1 MTSPD
6 PSDPIA
12 PALPGIDPPRG
23 PSSPLEKAVDRTL
36 TALAA
41 SGLLEERHAGIC
53 ELCRVMAQTVS
64 IGVASRR
71 SSGAALA
78 AKELREALAML
89 PAPPEGNGAM
99 DEWEALARKL
109 SEATHAGDH

>member
-1 MTSPD
+1 MTAPD
-6 PSDPIA
+6 PRDPIA
-12 PALPGIDPPRG
+12 PALPGIDPPPG
-23 PSSPLEKAVDRTL
+23 PQSPLEVAVDRTL
-36 TALAA
+36 AALHA
-41 SGLLEERHAGIC
+41 SGLITERHAGIA
-53 ELCRVMAQTVS
+53 ELCRVMAKTVS

-89 PAPPEGNGAM
+89 PEPAAADGAM

-109 SEATHAGDH
+109 SEATHDDHV